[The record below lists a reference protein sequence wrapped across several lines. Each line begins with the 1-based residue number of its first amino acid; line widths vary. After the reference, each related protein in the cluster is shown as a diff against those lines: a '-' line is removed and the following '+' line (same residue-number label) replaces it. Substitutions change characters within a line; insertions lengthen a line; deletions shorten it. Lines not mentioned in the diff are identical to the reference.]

1 MGDCIMA
8 FWNAPLDC
16 KDHASNAV
24 ISAIE
29 IMEATKQ
36 LNEELKPLNLPPINV
51 GIGISTGDCIVG
63 NMGSESRLDY
73 SVIGDAVNL
82 GARLEAE
89 TRKQDT
95 PILFSEF
102 TLNSFKEPSGIVYE
116 KLGSVN
122 VKGKE
127 EPVKIYAPLINGES
141 AKRLLYK

>member
-1 MGDCIMA
+1 
-8 FWNAPLDC
+8 
-16 KDHASNAV
+16 
-24 ISAIE
+24 
-29 IMEATKQ
+29 MEK
-36 LNEELKPLNLPPINV
+36 LGLPRVKFGTGIN
-51 GIGISTGDCIVG
+51 TGTCIVG

-116 KLGSVN
+116 NLGSVN